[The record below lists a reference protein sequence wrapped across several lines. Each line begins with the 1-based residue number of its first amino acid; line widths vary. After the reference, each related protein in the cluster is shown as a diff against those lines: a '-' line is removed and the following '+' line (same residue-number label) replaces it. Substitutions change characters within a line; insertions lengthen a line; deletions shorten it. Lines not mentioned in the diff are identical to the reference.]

1 MTGRGRSAAGTKS
14 RPGSPRLGGG
24 HFRLTFGT
32 AFGSVRSLRTS
43 QLPAFATNLL
53 EVLKNLRVV
62 LFSCAAAF
70 SVLAH
75 AQTATLSKQPRPLD
89 ALRKAADPQ
98 LQARLDRVVRGLDL
112 EPMVVTGRLALA
124 LVDLSTPGK
133 PRLAMLNGHRMMYA
147 ASLPKIAI
155 LLGAMVEAE
164 LGRLPLN
171 EQTLGAMT
179 KMIRYSSN
187 ADATRVLHWVGGE
200 RLIAILQSPRFHFY
214 DANGNGGL
222 WVGKAYG
229 SEPAF
234 RRDPVAHLSH
244 GATAYQVARFYTM
257 LENDTLLS
265 HRLNALMKETLS
277 KPGIRHKFV
286 KGLEDR
292 PGARIYRKSGT
303 WHQWHCD
310 SAIVEH
316 DGRRYIAVGLIENTH
331 GGQWLSSLIV
341 KFDHLVYQ
349 TAPQSVARLDDS
361 R

>member
-1 MTGRGRSAAGTKS
+1 MAGRRRSEAGTKS
-14 RPGSPRLGGG
+14 RDGSPKRGGG
-24 HFRLTFGT
+24 HSRLTFG
-32 AFGSVRSLRTS
+32 AVLGSVLPLRAS
-43 QLPAFATNLL
+43 QLSDLATKIL
-53 EVLKNLRVV
+53 EVFKPLRIV
-62 LFSCAAAF
+62 LFAYAAAF
-70 SVLAH
+70 CVIAQ
-75 AQTATLSKQPRPLD
+75 AQTTTLATQPHTLV

-98 LQARLDRVVRGLDL
+98 LQARLDRVVRSLDL

-124 LVDLSTPGK
+124 LVDLSTPGT
-133 PRLAMLNGHRMMYA
+133 PRLAMLNGDRMMYA

-200 RLIAILQSPRFHFY
+200 RLLAILQSPRFHFY

-265 HRLNALMKETLS
+265 NHRLNALMKETLS
-277 KPGIRHKFV
+277 NPGIHHKFV

-292 PGARIYRKSGT
+292 PGVRIYRKSGT
-303 WHQWHCD
+303 WRDYHAD
-310 SAIVEH
+310 SALVEYGRYRYVLVGIAQHRDGGKWLVKLATPLH
-316 DGRRYIAVGLIENTH
+316 D
-331 GGQWLSSLIV
+331 LIV
-341 KFDHLVYQ
+341 PRGAV
-349 TAPQSVARLDDS
+349 VAQR
-361 R
+361 

>member
-1 MTGRGRSAAGTKS
+1 
-14 RPGSPRLGGG
+14 
-24 HFRLTFGT
+24 LTFGT
-32 AFGSVRSLRTS
+32 ALGRVPPLRAS
-43 QLPAFATNLL
+43 QLLVDANKQL
-53 EVLKNLRVV
+53 EVLNKLRIV
-62 LFSCAAAF
+62 LLSCAAAF
-70 SVLAH
+70 GTLAH
-75 AQTATLSKQPRPLD
+75 AQTATLATQPRTLD
-89 ALRKAADPQ
+89 ALRSAADPQ
-98 LQARLDRVVRGLDL
+98 LQARLDRVVRSLDL

-133 PRLAMLNGHRMMYA
+133 PRLAMLNGDRMMYA

-171 EQTLGAMT
+171 ERTLGAMT

-187 ADATRVLHWVGGE
+187 EDATRVLHWVGGE
-200 RLIAILQSPRFHFY
+200 RLLAILQSPRFHFY
-214 DANGNGGL
+214 DASGNGGL

-265 HRLNALMKETLS
+265 HRLNRLMKETLS
-277 KPGIRHKFV
+277 NPGIRHKFV

-303 WHQWHCD
+303 WRDYHAD
-310 SAIVEH
+310 SALVEYGRYRYVLVGIAQHH
-316 DGRRYIAVGLIENTH
+316 DGGK
-331 GGQWLSSLIV
+331 WLVKLATPLHDLIV
-341 KFDHLVYQ
+341 PRGAV
-349 TAPQSVARLDDS
+349 VAQR
-361 R
+361 

>member
-1 MTGRGRSAAGTKS
+1 MT
-14 RPGSPRLGGG
+14 
-24 HFRLTFGT
+24 FRT
-32 AFGSVRSLRTS
+32 AFGSVLALRAS
-43 QLPAFATNLL
+43 QLPLLATKLL
-53 EVLKNLRVV
+53 EVHNKLRLVRSILFACATAFCTVV
-62 LFSCAAAF
+62 Q
-70 SVLAH
+70 
-75 AQTATLSKQPRPLD
+75 AQSATPATKTRALD
-89 ALRKAADPQ
+89 ALRSAADPQ
-98 LQARLDRVVRGLDL
+98 LQKQVDRVVRGLDL

-171 EQTLGAMT
+171 ERTLGAMT

-200 RLIAILQSPRFHFY
+200 RLLAILQSPRYHFY
-214 DANGNGGL
+214 DASGYGGL

-229 SEPAF
+229 KEPAF

-265 HRLNALMKETLS
+265 SHRLNALMKETLS
-277 KPGIRHKFV
+277 KPGIHHKFV

-292 PGARIYRKSGT
+292 PGVRIYRKSGT
-303 WHQWHCD
+303 WRDYHAD
-310 SAIVEH
+310 SALVEYGHYRYVLVGIARHRDGGKWLVKLATPMH
-316 DGRRYIAVGLIENTH
+316 DLVVPRGAV
-331 GGQWLSSLIV
+331 
-341 KFDHLVYQ
+341 
-349 TAPQSVARLDDS
+349 VAQR
-361 R
+361 

>member
-1 MTGRGRSAAGTKS
+1 MTFDSA
-14 RPGSPRLGGG
+14 L
-24 HFRLTFGT
+24 
-32 AFGSVRSLRTS
+32 GSVRALRLS
-43 QLPAFATNLL
+43 QLRLHPPKAL
-53 EVLKNLRVV
+53 EVLLNPSTCRFVKKVTLA
-62 LFSCAAAF
+62 LCCALASAAAQ
-70 SVLAH
+70 
-75 AQTATLSKQPRPLD
+75 AQSAAQPTALD
-89 ALRKAADPQ
+89 ALRAASDKK
-98 LQARLDRVVRGLDL
+98 LQAGVDRVVRRLDL
-112 EPMVVTGRLALA
+112 EPAVVTGRLALA
-124 LVDLSTPGK
+124 LVDLSEPGK
-133 PRLAMLNGHRMMYA
+133 PRLAMLNGDRMMYA

-171 EQTLGAMT
+171 ERTLGAMT

-200 RLIAILQSPRFHFY
+200 RLLAILQSPRFQFY
-214 DANGNGGL
+214 DASGNGGL

-229 SEPAF
+229 KEPAF
-234 RRDPVAHLSH
+234 RRDPVAQLSH

-286 KGLEDR
+286 KGLADR

-303 WHQWHCD
+303 WRDYHAD
-310 SAIVEH
+310 SALVEY
-316 DGRRYIAVGLIENTH
+316 GRYRYVLVGIARHRH
-331 GGQWLSSLIV
+331 GGKWLVELATPLHDLI
-341 KFDHLVYQ
+341 
-349 TAPQSVARLDDS
+349 APPSAVVAR